1 MNSPTAVLVVRC
13 MIRDTIRQS
22 LASRGF
28 WLLVGLSALCI
39 LLCLSVGVEGATAV
53 RPHGEI
59 ELYGADHKPYTGLNR
74 GHGTIS
80 LGFGAVRVEQ
90 WRDPESSVRM
100 LEILLA
106 LVVAGAV
113 GMLLL
118 LLWASGFL
126 PEFLQPGAASVLLT
140 KPVPRWALLVGKF
153 SGVLAFVAVQI
164 TFFIVGTWTALGL
177 RTGVWHP
184 GYLVCIPLLVL
195 QFAVL
200 YSFSALL
207 AVWTRNTVVCIAG
220 SLLFWALCS
229 FVNVN
234 RLGAVLETEGGA
246 APTFSPVVQE
256 FLEVGYWV
264 LPKPVDLEAVS
275 RQSLRT
281 EQHFSPLPELK
292 ALESDRS
299 SLVLSVLTSLLFSAA
314 LLGIAA
320 RRMARIDY

>member
-1 MNSPTAVLVVRC
+1 
-13 MIRDTIRQS
+13 MIRDTVRQS

-28 WLLVGLSALCI
+28 WLLFGLSALCI

-53 RPHGEI
+53 RPRGEI
-59 ELYGADHKPYTGLNR
+59 ELYGADHQPYTRLNR

-80 LGFGAVRVEQ
+80 LGFGAVHFEL

-106 LVVAGAV
+106 MIVAGAV

-126 PEFLQPGAASVLLT
+126 PEFLQPSAASMLLT
-140 KPVPRWALLVGKF
+140 KPAPRWALLIGKF
-153 SGVLAFVAVQI
+153 CGVLAFVAVQI
-164 TFFIVGTWTALGL
+164 AFFIVGAWAALGL
-177 RTGVWHP
+177 HNSVWHP

-207 AVWTRNTVVCIAG
+207 AVWTRNTVVCVVG

-229 FVNVN
+229 CSFHSIN
-234 RLGAVLETEGGA
+234 
-246 APTFSPVVQE
+246 F
-256 FLEVGYWV
+256 
-264 LPKPVDLEAVS
+264 
-275 RQSLRT
+275 
-281 EQHFSPLPELK
+281 
-292 ALESDRS
+292 
-299 SLVLSVLTSLLFSAA
+299 LLFPIV
-314 LLGIAA
+314 GIASGRHRPAA
-320 RRMARIDY
+320 R

>member
-1 MNSPTAVLVVRC
+1 MNSPTALLVVRC
-13 MIRDTIRQS
+13 MIWDTVRQS
-22 LASRGF
+22 LASRSF

-53 RPHGEI
+53 RPPGEI
-59 ELYGADHKPYTGLNR
+59 ELFGPDRKPYTGLNL
-74 GHGTIS
+74 GHGSIS
-80 LGFGAVRVEQ
+80 LAFGAVRVDQ

-106 LVVAGAV
+106 LIGAGAV

-126 PEFLQPGAASVLLT
+126 PEFLQPRAASVLLT

-153 SGVLAFVAVQI
+153 LGVLAFVAAQVA
-164 TFFIVGTWTALGL
+164 FFVVGTWTALGV
-177 RTGVWHP
+177 RTGIWHP

-195 QFAVL
+195 QFTVL

-207 AVWTRNTVVCIAG
+207 AVWTRNTAACVVG

-229 FVNVN
+229 SVNIS
-234 RLGAVLETEGGA
+234 RLGALIETEG
-246 APTFSPVVQE
+246 APPASPMVQGM
-256 FLEVGYWV
+256 LEVGYWV

-275 RQSLRT
+275 QQALGA
-281 EQHFSPLPELK
+281 EKHFRPMPELR
-292 ALESDRS
+292 ALESNRS
-299 SLVLSVLTSLLFSAA
+299 SLALSVVTSLLFSAI
-314 LLGIAA
+314 LLGAA
-320 RRMARIDY
+320 GRRMAKIDY